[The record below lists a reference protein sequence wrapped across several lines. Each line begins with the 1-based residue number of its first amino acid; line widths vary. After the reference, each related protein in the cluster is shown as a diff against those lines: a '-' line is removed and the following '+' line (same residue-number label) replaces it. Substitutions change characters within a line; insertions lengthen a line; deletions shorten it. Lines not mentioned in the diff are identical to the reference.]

1 MRAKAKTT
9 NRFERKA
16 FLLGVVLLVGLGTL
30 GLVGLAQADQMGPN
44 PTVQMVDNPDV
55 SCKSPMPSAEE
66 TGQFGETITVSA
78 DDPIDF
84 VVVKTAPNA
93 TVTFDSSS
101 GQITSS
107 ANILGY
113 VVFTCPASTTTTDTT
128 TTDTTTTDT
137 TTTDTTTTDTTT
149 TDT

>member
-1 MRAKAKTT
+1 MRAKAKIA
-9 NRFERKA
+9 NKFERRA
-16 FLLGVVLLVGLGTL
+16 FLVGVVLLVGLGTL
-30 GLVGLAQADQMGPN
+30 GFVGLAQAQQIGPN

-55 SCKSPMPSAEE
+55 SCESPMPSAEE

-107 ANILGY
+107 GNILAY
-113 VVFTCPASTTTTDTT
+113 VVFTCPTAATDTT
-128 TTDTTTTDT
+128 APTDTTAT
-137 TTTDTTTTDTTT
+137 TTG
-149 TDT
+149 